1 VSNKTSLYKNYDDA
15 VEVKVIGAL
24 KKTYIKVLYD
34 NQVLHLKWDETQDRY
49 QCTFFG
55 DVYYCDYNVETN
67 IEDAI
72 HIGDFGTAEQD
83 IEITNAKR
91 STSGRP
97 TGSVFYT
104 KR

>member
-1 VSNKTSLYKNYDDA
+1 MTCTMARGNCHSPWSSIRINK
-15 VEVKVIGAL
+15 
-24 KKTYIKVLYD
+24 
-34 NQVLHLKWDETQDRY
+34 
-49 QCTFFG
+49 
-55 DVYYCDYNVETN
+55 YYCDYNVETN